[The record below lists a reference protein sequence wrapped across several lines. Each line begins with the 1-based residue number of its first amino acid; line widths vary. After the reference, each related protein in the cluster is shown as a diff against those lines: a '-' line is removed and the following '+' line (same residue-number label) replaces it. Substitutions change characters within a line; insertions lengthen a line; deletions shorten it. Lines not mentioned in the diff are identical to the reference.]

1 MRTAFGKAVLVM
13 CCTSVVFVGGALG
26 SEGRELGTHPS
37 MTPQEVRISVT
48 DAGFVPS
55 SIVVKKG
62 VPITVLITR
71 KTDQTCAM
79 QAVFPSI
86 KKRVDLPLGKAV
98 RVALPAQSAGHLS
111 YSCGMEML
119 HGELVFK

>member
-1 MRTAFGKAVLVM
+1 MRTVIGRAVLAM
-13 CCTSVVFVGGALG
+13 CWASLVFVGVALG
-26 SEGRELGTHPS
+26 SEGRELRTRPS
-37 MTPQEVRISVT
+37 KTPQEVRISVT
-48 DAGFVPS
+48 DAGFVPA